1 MFDLVYSE
9 ILKLKKS
16 KTLILIIISSMV
28 FPVLWFLITPFNIQ
42 KQTWVTYTTETE
54 DIMFMLIGIIAFVL
68 LSSYIFLREYSD
80 NTVKVLYSYPVSKIS
95 IFISKMLTIDIIVA
109 LIYLLHF
116 ITVFAGGRLV
126 IPQSLTKEFFFMHIS
141 VYITSMIM
149 QFSLIPLL
157 IFIINIFKNTT
168 ASAMIA
174 VFVLFSNFFVYEIG
188 NYKYWPFILPYLPFM
203 KLYRGVDIISAV
215 TLAIGVFVIGI
226 VLCIFQLL
234 RVKDV

>member
-1 MFDLVYSE
+1 MFNLVYSE

-16 KTLILIIISSMV
+16 KTLIFIIISSLL
-28 FPVLWFLITPFNIQ
+28 FPVLWCLITPFNIY

-54 DIMFMLIGIIAFVL
+54 DIMFMLVGIIVFVL

-109 LIYLLHF
+109 VIYLLHF
-116 ITVFAGGRLV
+116 IIVFAGGRLV
-126 IPQSLTKEFFFMHIS
+126 ITQSLTKEFFLMHIS

-149 QFSLIPLL
+149 QFALVPLL
-157 IFIINIFKNTT
+157 IFIINILKNTT

-174 VFVLFSNFFVYEIG
+174 VFVLFSDFFVYEIG
-188 NYKYWPFILPYLPFM
+188 KYKYWPFILPYLPFM
-203 KLYRGVDIISAV
+203 KLYRGGDIISAV
-215 TLAIGVFVIGI
+215 ILAIGVFIIGM
-226 VLCIFQLL
+226 VLCIFQLS